1 MIRMN
6 LISDIGMMLLI
17 VAVVALIA
25 ACDGSDKWTDERAAC
40 RATGEAHRYDLDSRS
55 DMQDFVASIRS
66 ELDPDSNDDNYLR
79 VQLTQ
84 MSAEWDERL
93 SHLSY
98 LLDHCYRR
106 YESVS
111 G

>member
-1 MIRMN
+1 MN
-6 LISDIGMMLLI
+6 LIPDIGMMLLI

-25 ACDGSDKWTDERAAC
+25 ACDESNDKWADERAAC
-40 RATGEAHRYDLDSRS
+40 RAASEAHRYDLDSRS
-55 DMQDFVASIRS
+55 DMQDFVASIQS

-79 VQLTQ
+79 VQVTQ

-111 G
+111 D